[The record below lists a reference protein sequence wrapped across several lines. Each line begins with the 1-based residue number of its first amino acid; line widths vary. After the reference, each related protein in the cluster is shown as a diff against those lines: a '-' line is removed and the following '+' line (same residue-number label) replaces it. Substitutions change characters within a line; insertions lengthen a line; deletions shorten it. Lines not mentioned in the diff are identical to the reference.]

1 MECPTLAPVIAFI
14 AAASIGRVTH
24 EVGIVVQ
31 GSLIEREELMTLN
44 PTVIRALQLRI
55 DTHLSIA
62 DGLLHTGL
70 VIGTTE
76 STVFLDLCQTVSTV
90 EEAPTQ

>member
-44 PTVIRALQLRI
+44 PRV
-55 DTHLSIA
+55 
-62 DGLLHTGL
+62 
-70 VIGTTE
+70 V
-76 STVFLDLCQTVSTV
+76 
-90 EEAPTQ
+90 